1 MDDLKIKIGKGIYDL
16 RNDEGFSRQEFADIA
31 GISLNSL
38 SSIENGQSLIKIN
51 TLQDLLN
58 GLSLKISDF
67 FISISL

>member
-67 FISISL
+67 FTSISL

>member
-38 SSIENGQSLIKIN
+38 TSIENGQSLIKIN

-67 FISISL
+67 FTSISL